1 MKIIRN
7 IDGKKLE
14 LTLTNE
20 EAMSVFMDVFFDTDR
35 FADYPANGLFGRG
48 DGIFAGWCKQDI
60 SSVLDCE
67 GTRKPSDLVLQY
79 LGKQMQ
85 DTLNCEYEHLS
96 DDIAE
101 RYTNI
106 LHWAERHS
114 ICIGQSGTARRT
126 CKQHLKKQ
134 SGGITAR
141 RTPSHMAV
149 IRCKRMTA
157 MTSCSRWCWK
167 TFCSITRKSSEASR
181 RMRNKPAFMTSLKN
195 RKLRN

>member
-20 EAMSVFMDVFFDTDR
+20 EAMNVFMDVFFDTDK

-48 DGIFAGWCKQDI
+48 DGIFA
-60 SSVLDCE
+60 
-67 GTRKPSDLVLQY
+67 
-79 LGKQMQ
+79 
-85 DTLNCEYEHLS
+85 
-96 DDIAE
+96 E
-101 RYTNI
+101 R
-106 LHWAERHS
+106 
-114 ICIGQSGTARRT
+114 

-167 TFCSITRKSSEASR
+167 TFCSITRKSSGASR

-195 RKLRN
+195 SKLRN

>member
-20 EAMSVFMDVFFDTDR
+20 EAMSVFMDVFFDTDK
-35 FADYPANGLFGRG
+35 FADCPANGLFGRG
-48 DGIFAGWCKQDI
+48 DGIFAERCKQDI

-85 DTLNCEYEHLS
+85 DTLNCEYEHLP

-114 ICIGQSGTARRT
+114 KKDVQAAFEEAERRYY
-126 CKQHLKKQ
+126 CK
-134 SGGITAR
+134 AP
-141 RTPSHMAV
+141 PSHMAV

-167 TFCSITRKSSEASR
+167 IFCSTTRKSSGASR

>member
-20 EAMSVFMDVFFDTDR
+20 EAMSVFMDVFFDTDK
-35 FADYPANGLFGRG
+35 FADCPANGLFGRG
-48 DGIFAGWCKQDI
+48 DGIFAERCKQDI

-85 DTLNCEYEHLS
+85 DTLNCEYEHLP

-114 ICIGQSGTARRT
+114 KKDVQAAFEEAKRRYYCKAHPFTHGGYPMQAHDCNDELFAVVLEDILFHHPEIIGS
-126 CKQHLKKQ
+126 
-134 SGGITAR
+134 
-141 RTPSHMAV
+141 
-149 IRCKRMTA
+149 
-157 MTSCSRWCWK
+157 
-167 TFCSITRKSSEASR
+167 
-181 RMRNKPAFMTSLKN
+181 KPEDAE
-195 RKLRN
+195 